1 MESMLLRRIGNGNKR
16 RCILITVLSLSLA
29 STAAWSQDGATVGGE
44 KIAAVRQG
52 FANPPDDAR
61 VLMRWWWFGPAV
73 TKPELQ
79 REILAMKSGGIGG
92 FEIQPVYALAL
103 DDPQKSIRNLPYLS
117 MDFLDAV
124 SFASKT
130 AHENGMR
137 VDMTLASGWPYGG
150 KHVPVE
156 EASARLRV
164 VANDVASGTTSLPVP
179 GMKDGESLV
188 AVFAGLGTAKQYD
201 AGNLKMLSSKANDGR
216 IELAAGAGPRVVV
229 FYIASRTGQQVK
241 RAAVDANGFV
251 LDHFS
256 RAAVDDHLH
265 TVGEPLMQAFGD
277 TPPYSVFSD
286 SLEVYGADWTGDL
299 LPEFQRR
306 RGYDLTP
313 HLPELVSG
321 TDEVSSELRHDWG
334 LTLTELI
341 DERYLTPINDWA
353 IAHHTRFRSQ
363 TYGDPAVSLSS
374 NSLVALPEGEGPQW
388 NRFSYT
394 RWATSASHLYGRP
407 VTSTETWTWLHSPVF
422 RATPLDMK
430 AEADCF
436 FLEGSNQLIGHGWP
450 YSPPGVAEPGWAFYA
465 AAVFSDHN
473 PWWIVMP
480 DVTGYLQRV
489 SYLLRQGKPANDIAV
504 LLPNDD
510 AYADFKLGKVSLSDN
525 MPKYVTPELMQQI
538 LGAGYNV
545 DYIDAEAIKSVGI
558 TYPVLVLPH
567 VERLSPETLKA
578 IADYSQ
584 RGGKVIAVGAVPS
597 RAPGFANAAAITD
610 EVKQLSQGLFAK
622 NPNARVVPH
631 ESDLGAALHEALT
644 PDLQLSSGASA
655 VGFLHR
661 KLNDADVYFLAN
673 TSNQEIHATAS
684 FRGSRKA
691 VSSWDP
697 FSGTVY
703 AVDRK
708 PMELNLAPYE
718 SRVIVFSDVP
728 VEHEQLMRQ
737 PATTLVS
744 DWSHDWKVSF
754 EGRDQAVFPERTM
767 HEPSSWTE
775 DPALRFF
782 SGVAVYTKT
791 VTLSASDLAGAKS
804 LVLDF
809 GKGTATAPTPDIRSN
824 GTRALLES
832 PIREVAAIFINGQRA
847 GSVWRPP
854 YRLDVTGALK
864 SGENRIEIR
873 VANTGTNA
881 LAGLAPADYSA
892 LNAQYGVRFTPQN
905 MDHLEPLP
913 SGVLGGVQL
922 LEAK

>member
-1 MESMLLRRIGNGNKR
+1 MIVRGSRKSQAGKIETMLLM
-16 RCILITVLSLSLA
+16 VLALVPA
-29 STAAWSQDGATVGGE
+29 AAWSQDRATVSEE
-44 KIAAVRQG
+44 KIAVVRQD
-52 FANPPDDAR
+52 FVHPPDDAR

-103 DDPQKSIRNLPYLS
+103 DDPQKGIRNLPYLS
-117 MDFLDAV
+117 KDFLDAV
-124 SFASKT
+124 SFASQT

-150 KHVPVE
+150 RYVPVE
-156 EASARLRV
+156 NASARLRV
-164 VANDVASGTTSLPVP
+164 AAVDVAAGAASAPVP
-179 GMKDGESLV
+179 AMKDGESLV
-188 AVFAGLGTAKQYD
+188 AVFVGPGDAKQY
-201 AGNLKMLSSKANDGR
+201 APEKLKQITSSPKDGQV
-216 IELAAGAGPRVVV
+216 LLTAGAQPQVVV

-256 RAAVDDHLH
+256 RVAVDDHLR
-265 TVGEPLMQAFGD
+265 TVGDRLMQAFGD

-321 TDEVSSELRHDWG
+321 TDEESAELRHDWG

-374 NSLVALPEGEGPQW
+374 NNLVALPEGEGPQW

-450 YSPPGVAEPGWAFYA
+450 YSPPGAAEPGWAFYA
-465 AAVFSDHN
+465 AAVFNDHN

-480 DVTGYLQRV
+480 DVTAYLQRV
-489 SYLLRQGKPANDIAV
+489 SYLLRQGKPANDVAV

-510 AYADFKLGKVSLSDN
+510 AYSEFKLGKVSLSDN
-525 MPKYVTPELMQQI
+525 MPKYITPELMQQI

-545 DYIDAEAIKSVGI
+545 DYIDAEAIKNVGI
-558 TYPVLVLPH
+558 SYPVLVLPH
-567 VERLSPETLKA
+567 VERLSPETLRA
-578 IADYSQ
+578 ITAYSR
-584 RGGKVIAVGAVPS
+584 RGGRVIAVGSTPD
-597 RAPGFANAAAITD
+597 RAPGFANAGAVTD
-610 EVKQLSQGLFAK
+610 EVKQLSQALFAK
-622 NPNARVVPH
+622 NPNARVVPG

-644 PDLQLSSGASA
+644 PDLKLSSGAGA

-661 KLNDADVYFLAN
+661 KLSDADVYFVAN
-673 TSNQEIHATAS
+673 TSNQEIHTTAD
-684 FRGSRKA
+684 FRTSRKV

-697 FSGTVY
+697 FSGAVY
-703 AVDRK
+703 AIDAK
-708 PMELNLAPYE
+708 PIELNLAPYE
-718 SRVIVFSDVP
+718 SRVIVFSDAP
-728 VEHEQLMRQ
+728 LGQARSMPQE
-737 PATTLVS
+737 AATLVA
-744 DWSHDWKVSF
+744 DWTQDWKVSF
-754 EGRDQAVFPERTM
+754 AGRDQAAPLERTM
-767 HEPSSWTE
+767 HELSSWME

-791 VTLSASDLAGAKS
+791 VTLSASDLTDAKS

-809 GKGTATAPTPDIRSN
+809 GKGTATAPTPDVRSN
-824 GTRALLES
+824 GTRALLEG
-832 PIREVAAIFINGQRA
+832 PIREAAVVSINGRRI
-847 GSVWRPP
+847 GSVWKPP
-854 YRLDVTGALK
+854 YRLDVTGALRP
-864 SGENRIEIR
+864 GENRIEIR
-873 VANTGTNA
+873 VANTATNI
-881 LAGLAPADYSA
+881 LAGQPPADYSQ
-892 LNAQYGVRFTPQN
+892 LNAKYGVRFTMQN
-905 MDHLEPLP
+905 MDHIVPLP
-913 SGVLGGVQL
+913 SGILGGIRL
-922 LEAK
+922 LETK